1 MRVPAPP
8 PFETRRPTV
17 SIGMP
22 VYNGGD
28 GLETALDS
36 LLAQSYGDF
45 EVIISDNASTDGTE
59 DICRRFTRLDRRVRY
74 IRNDKNV
81 GVARNYNRLFELS
94 DGRYFKWA
102 PHDDRLSPEFLARCV
117 EVLDTDAG
125 VAIVVPVPRLIDDE
139 GRADDF
145 ELRHRESMAERGLR
159 HVDIDNPRRL
169 AHDNPS
175 ARFSDIVL
183 RKVWFYELYGLIRAD
198 LLGRTGLL
206 RLFHGS
212 CQVLL
217 AELALLGTI
226 RQLPDELMF
235 MRYPT
240 FKILDAKRDMA
251 LKMDP
256 EWSGR
261 IFFPEV
267 KVATEWLRAVSRS
280 GLGPTE
286 KLRCAASV
294 GRKVARPDNLGKL
307 LLPGPNN
314 YLGINLSRRR
324 QPTLKRR

>member
-1 MRVPAPP
+1 VPSS
-8 PFETRRPTV
+8 FETRRPTV
-17 SIGMP
+17 SIGVP
-22 VYNGGD
+22 VYNGDD
-28 GLETALDS
+28 GLEGALDS
-36 LLAQSYGDF
+36 LLAQSYEDF
-45 EVIISDNASTDGTE
+45 ELIISDNASTDGTE
-59 DICRRFTRLDRRVRY
+59 EICRRFSRLDPRVRY

-102 PHDDRLSPEFLARCV
+102 PHDDRLRPEFLARCV
-117 EVLDTDAG
+117 EVLDADKDI
-125 VAIVVPVPRLIDDE
+125 AIVVPTPRLIDDQ

-145 ELRHRESMAERGLR
+145 EQRHRESMAERGLR
-159 HVDIDNPRRL
+159 HVDIDDPRRL
-169 AHDNPS
+169 SHDDPC

-217 AELALLGTI
+217 AELALLGPI
-226 RQLPDELMF
+226 EQLPDELMC

-261 IFFPEV
+261 VFFPEV
-267 KVATEWLRAVSRS
+267 KVVTEWLRVVGRS
-280 GLGPTE
+280 GLAPRE
-286 KLRCAASV
+286 KLRCVASV

-314 YLGINLSRRR
+314 YLGINLSRHR
-324 QPTLKRR
+324 QSTLKRR